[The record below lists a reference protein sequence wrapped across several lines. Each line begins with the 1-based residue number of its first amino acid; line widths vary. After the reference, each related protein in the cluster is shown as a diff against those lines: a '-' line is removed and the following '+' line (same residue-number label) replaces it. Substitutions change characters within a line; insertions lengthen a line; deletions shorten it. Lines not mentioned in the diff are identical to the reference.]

1 MLKLEFSTSNA
12 AFAGVNGQSE
22 AAHIVRAIS
31 ELIIRGQD
39 SGKVRDSNGNKIGE
53 WSLSIAADQEG
64 GE

>member
-31 ELIIRGQD
+31 EL
-39 SGKVRDSNGNKIGE
+39 KCVREEPSWMRVE
-53 WSLSIAADQEG
+53 TLEG
-64 GE
+64 